1 MEGLD
6 ASRIGIDEERM
17 LIAQLSL
24 CKGHPTASCAEVDG
38 CGCSVPIISFT
49 LPSAPR
55 VVVCS
60 APRVVLPPPP
70 NEVMGGATATGGTGR
85 ESCGLSHA
93 KVRLTPGRERRGLL
107 KARIHPLRPT
117 LGVIRSASVR
127 MRICPA
133 HTRVVRN

>member
-17 LIAQLSL
+17 LIAQLSF
-24 CKGHPTASCAEVDG
+24 CEGHSTASCAEVDG

-85 ESCGLSHA
+85 ESCGPSHA
-93 KVRLTPGRERRGLL
+93 RVRLTPGREGRGLP
-107 KARIHPLRPT
+107 KARIHPFRPT
-117 LGVIRSASVR
+117 LGAAGPANVR
-127 MRICPA
+127 KRIHPA
-133 HTRVVRN
+133 HTRVVRA